1 MLASKFKPA
10 AATAVALAALLALG
24 ACGKKVE
31 DTGAT
36 PSSSSTPAATTP
48 STSSMPS
55 TTPSSTDTSA
65 TPTPGASAAAAN
77 AGVTPAGTPASG
89 STK

>member
-36 PSSSSTPAATTP
+36 PSLDPSSDDAVDTISTSSTP
-48 STSSMPS
+48 SSSQLYGQQHQPY
-55 TTPSSTDTSA
+55 
-65 TPTPGASAAAAN
+65 AN
-77 AGVTPAGTPASG
+77 A
-89 STK
+89 

>member
-1 MLASKFKPA
+1 MHASQFKPA
-10 AATAVALAALLALG
+10 AATALALSALLALG

-36 PSSSSTPAATTP
+36 PSGSSP
-48 STSSMPS
+48 STSSSPS
-55 TTPSSTDTSA
+55 TPSPSSGTSPM
-65 TPTPGASAAAAN
+65 PTPEASAAVSNSGSTA
-77 AGVTPAGTPASG
+77 PGTPASG